1 MHINKK
7 PLKRIVI
14 TKKTNNVEKLFDD
27 FNTNLDPAVLDNA
40 SFDDEKI
47 EVELVEEKETEKPKS
62 KKKSSK
68 KDNND

>member
-7 PLKRIVI
+7 PIKRIVI
-14 TKKTNNVEKLFDD
+14 TKKTNKLEKLFDD
-27 FNTNLDPAVLDNA
+27 FNTNLDPSVLDNA

-47 EVELVEEKETEKPKS
+47 EVELVEEKETEKPKV